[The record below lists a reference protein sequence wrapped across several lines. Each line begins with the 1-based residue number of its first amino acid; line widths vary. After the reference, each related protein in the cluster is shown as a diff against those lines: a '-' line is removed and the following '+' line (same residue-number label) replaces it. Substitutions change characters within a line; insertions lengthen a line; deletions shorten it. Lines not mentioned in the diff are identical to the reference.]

1 MKTYTQSTKIS
12 LRLPDELLRLLLE
25 TYNPQGFFG
34 LSQTIKQ
41 ALLVAV
47 TPAEQVN
54 KGGA

>member
-1 MKTYTQSTKIS
+1 MNTHTQSTKIS
-12 LRLPDELLRLLLE
+12 LRLPDELLRLLFE
-25 TYNPQGFFG
+25 IYNPKGFLG

-41 ALLVAV
+41 ALLVAI